1 VFFQH
6 DEVIVHTPALVAD
19 QVVAAIEA
27 AGREAGQLVFGATTV
42 RFPMATAVVECYA
55 DAK

>member
-1 VFFQH
+1 
-6 DEVIVHTPALVAD
+6 VAD
-19 QVVAAIEA
+19 QVVAAIEG
-27 AGREAGQLVFGATTV
+27 AGREAGQLVFGATQV